1 MDPIETSEYLKI
13 AEAAQFLGV
22 SRRTIY
28 RWVWSGELPAN
39 RVGGL
44 YLIHRGDLQ
53 AMLTRKRPS
62 TSSDKSE
69 ETALL
74 KCGVC
79 YRLIQNDQQVGEACA
94 AEGCY
99 ELICS
104 RCYEEGHRHCT
115 RHSPTREQRIAE
127 AREQKQRGEIP
138 VLVEAQ
144 NARLREINYL
154 TRIQIRLTRF
164 ASLLHPLTGETLNI
178 PNWDAVLEDGDER
191 AEVMRLLGRVALDAD
206 QLMRYPVNPWL
217 HYNLPL
223 PRQAKGGAVSIN
235 VHLLSRLAPMIREG
249 YDASPFK
256 AEDLSSWIMRL
267 SSRNVAD
274 GFELLLL
281 AASTGWDQSARRIL
295 LGNSQETGGSPLVHR
310 YGLLYLFDLEKGE
323 LIFSPVDERARRYA
337 ELFRPLLL
345 SEEVE
350 EIHRLIQSEMIAY
363 ETLTLQHAAQI
374 MSYPEPVIR
383 QAFEALASTGR
394 YSLIETPGIGLA
406 LVKN

>member
-22 SRRTIY
+22 SRRTVY

-62 TSSDKSE
+62 TPSDKSE

-94 AEGCY
+94 AEGCF

-104 RCYEEGHRHCT
+104 RCYSEGHRHCT
-115 RHSPTREQRIAE
+115 RHSPTREQRLME
-127 AREQKQRGEIP
+127 ARGQKQRGELP
-138 VLVEAQ
+138 VLVESN

-164 ASLLHPLTGETLNI
+164 ASLLHPVTSETLNI
-178 PNWDAVLEDGDER
+178 PNWDAVLESGDER
-191 AEVMRLLGRVALDAD
+191 AEVMRLLGRVVLDAD
-206 QLMRYPVNPWL
+206 QLMRYPINPWMNYVL
-217 HYNLPL
+217 SV
-223 PRQAKGGAVSIN
+223 PRQAKGGPVSIN
-235 VHLLSRLAPMIREG
+235 VRLLSRLAPMVREG
-249 YDASPFK
+249 YDTAPLQ
-256 AEDLSSWIMRL
+256 AADLAPWVMRL
-267 SSRNVAD
+267 SSRNAAD

-281 AASTGWDQSARRIL
+281 AASTGWEDSARRIL
-295 LGNSQETGGSPLVHR
+295 LGDNREAGSSPLVYR

-350 EIHRLIQSEMIAY
+350 EVHRLIQSEMIAY
-363 ETLTLQHAAQI
+363 ETLTLQYATQM

-394 YSLIETPGIGLA
+394 YSLIEMPEIGLA

>member
-1 MDPIETSEYLKI
+1 MDPSETSEYLKI

-28 RWVWSGELPAN
+28 RWVWSGDLPAN

-44 YLIHRGDLQ
+44 YLIRRADLQ
-53 AMLTRKRPS
+53 AMLTRKQPAAVPEQS
-62 TSSDKSE
+62 AE
-69 ETALL
+69 PALL

-79 YRLIQNDQQVGEACA
+79 YRLIQTDQQVGEACA

-99 ELICS
+99 ELICA
-104 RCYEEGHRHCT
+104 RCYAEGHRHCV
-115 RHSPTREQRIAE
+115 RHSPTREQRLAE
-127 AREQKQRGEIP
+127 AREQKQRGELS
-138 VLVEAQ
+138 VMVEAN

-164 ASLLHPLTGETLNI
+164 ASLLHPLSSETLNI
-178 PNWDAVLEDGDER
+178 PDWDGILESGDER
-191 AEVMRLLGRVALDAD
+191 AEVMRLLGRVVMDAE

-217 HYNLPL
+217 HYSLPL
-223 PRQAKGGAVSIN
+223 PRQAKGGPVSIK
-235 VHLLSRLAPMIREG
+235 VHLLSHLAPMVREG
-249 YDASPFK
+249 FDTVPFR
-256 AEDLSSWIMRL
+256 AEDLSTWVMQL
-267 SSRNVAD
+267 SNRNAAD

-281 AASTGWDQSARRIL
+281 GASTGWDNSARRIL
-295 LGNSQETGGSPLVHR
+295 LGDNQEKGSSPLVHR
-310 YGLLYLFDLEKGE
+310 YGLLYLFDMEKGE

-337 ELFRPLLL
+337 ELFRPMLF

-350 EIHRLIQSEMIAY
+350 EANRLIQSEMI
-363 ETLTLQHAAQI
+363 TFSSLTLREAAQM

-383 QAFEALASTGR
+383 QAFESLASTGR
-394 YSLIETPGIGLA
+394 YSLIESPEFGLA